1 MVHMKKI
8 IEINLEKKRLE
19 LGLTGGG
26 EDALRRYLWRGGLGI
41 EHSTLVG
48 SGETLMICM
57 NEMETRV
64 GVWDWETQ
72 TQESTQQSDLTLNAL
87 RKLHLLSSLRF
98 V

>member
-8 IEINLEKKRLE
+8 IKINLEKKRLE

-48 SGETLMICM
+48 SDLHERNGDSCWGLGPG
-57 NEMETRV
+57 NPDP
-64 GVWDWETQ
+64 GVY
-72 TQESTQQSDLTLNAL
+72 LTI
-87 RKLHLLSSLRF
+87 RPHSECP
-98 V
+98 